1 MPDSS
6 PAWGSSS
13 NLGLILSGVAILPL
27 IVLGNPAV
35 ALLAGGAIT
44 LVLDRT
50 PVPRASVA
58 SKYCLQAAIVLLG
71 FKLNLQTVWELS
83 ATYTWGVALFVLGTL
98 AAGYL
103 YSRALRSDRVP
114 SALIVSGTAICG
126 GTTIATLSPVI
137 GARPHETAVT
147 LSLVF
152 LLNVVALFVFPLIG
166 HWLDLTEL
174 EFGLWS
180 ALAIHDTSSV
190 VATAA
195 IYGDEAAEVATTIKL
210 GRTLWLIPLV
220 LFASV
225 ITSASGGSASGAS
238 SRAKVR
244 VPGFILAFLAATA
257 FGTFVELPEVIT
269 GGAGTVSKALLVCA
283 LFLVGCELTRSTLK
297 QIRGKTFW
305 LGVLLWITVAPLT
318 LLVIRQFH

>member
-27 IVLGNPAV
+27 ILLGNPAV
-35 ALLAGGAIT
+35 ALLVGGTIT
-44 LVLDRT
+44 LVLNRT

-58 SKYCLQAAIVLLG
+58 SKFCLQAAIVLLG

-103 YSRALRSDRVP
+103 YSRALRSERIP
-114 SALIVSGTAICG
+114 SALIISGTAICG

-152 LLNVVALFVFPLIG
+152 LLNVVALFIFPLIG
-166 HWLDLTEL
+166 HWLELTEL

-225 ITSASGGSASGAS
+225 ITSASGVSGK
-238 SRAKVR
+238 AKVR

-257 FGTFVELPEVIT
+257 FGTFIALPEVIT
-269 GGAGTVSKALLVCA
+269 SGAATVSKALLVCA